1 MKSTPVAIAAVSSG
15 IHDLEQAY
23 EHAEITAENRDV
35 HYEELVELRVSLGR
49 LRDLCD
55 EIDHRVAETFAYGQ
69 RHILGTQVYEAK
81 PRTNRR
87 NWQKEDLVEAVFD
100 AVLVNRATGEIEPM
114 TKLEKLRFV
123 WPLANPRVTALRELG
138 IDPDEY
144 CQTETSRLW
153 LAKVYR

>member
-1 MKSTPVAIAAVSSG
+1 MSGLTLSDLLADTVQKLEEANEAAEVTP
-15 IHDLEQAY
+15 
-23 EHAEITAENRDV
+23 ENRQA
-35 HYEELVELRVSLGR
+35 HYDELVFLRVSLGR

-55 EIDHRVAETFAYGQ
+55 EMDHRIAETFGFGE

-123 WPLANPRVTALRELG
+123 WPLANPRVTALRELR

-144 CQTETSRLW
+144 CESETSRLW